1 MLLHELLPLVGKTT
15 EVVEVGDGALGELLR
30 VPDDI
35 PHRRFENDQ
44 SLPEGTTVVAFLGP
58 KPDTQ
63 VDAEA
68 IAPALRALPVGG
80 RVVLL
85 LGWPIEELPYHLL
98 LSPLVDAE
106 CQVLQV
112 VPLDK
117 AHRYG
122 AYGAVLAARVAQL
135 APARGY
141 LDESPIELPGEEPG
155 LRTLLR
161 LAAEHV
167 FGDIVARPTR
177 RALGEIRDKTA
188 EQAQRIRDLER
199 ELRTRDQL
207 LEAAEERLASARDD
221 IERLLAS
228 APYRVG
234 STLVQGAGK
243 PARALV
249 SVPAGL
255 VRVWRHRG
263 NRRSGPTG

>member
-1 MLLHELLPLVGKTT
+1 MLLHELLPVVGKTT
-15 EVVEVGDGALGELLR
+15 EIVEVGDGVLRELLR
-30 VPDDI
+30 APEDI

-44 SLPEGTTVVAFLGP
+44 SLPEGTTVVAFVGP
-58 KPDTQ
+58 KSDTQ

-68 IAPALRALPVGG
+68 IVPALRALPVGG

-98 LSPLVDAE
+98 VAPLVDAE

-141 LDESPIELPGEEPG
+141 LEESPIELPGEEPG
-155 LRTLLR
+155 LRSLLR

-177 RALGEIRDKTA
+177 RALAEVRDKTA
-188 EQAQRIRDLER
+188 EQAQRIRELEQQ
-199 ELRTRDQL
+199 LRTREEQI
-207 LEAAEERLASARDD
+207 EVAESGLASAQDD
-221 IERLLAS
+221 IEQLLAS
-228 APYRVG
+228 ATYRVG
-234 STLVQGAGK
+234 NTLVQGARK
-243 PARALV
+243 PGRALV

-263 NRRSGPTG
+263 SRRSDPTG

>member
-1 MLLHELLPLVGKTT
+1 MLLHELLPVVGKTT
-15 EVVEVGDGALGELLR
+15 EVVEVGDGVLRELLR

-44 SLPEGTTVVAFLGP
+44 SLPEGTTVVAFPGP

-63 VDAEA
+63 VDVEA
-68 IAPALRALPVGG
+68 IVPALRALPVGG

-98 LSPLVDAE
+98 LAPLVDAE

-141 LDESPIELPGEEPG
+141 LDESPIELPGEEPD

-161 LAAEHV
+161 LAGEYV

-177 RALGEIRDKTA
+177 RALAEVRDKTA
-188 EQAQRIRDLER
+188 EQAQRIRELEQELLTR
-199 ELRTRDQL
+199 EQQ
-207 LEAAEERLASARDD
+207 LEAAESRLASARDD

-228 APYRVG
+228 AAYRLG
-234 STLVQGAGK
+234 STLVQGARK
-243 PARALV
+243 PGRALV
-249 SVPAGL
+249 SAPVGL
-255 VRVWRHRG
+255 ARVWRHSG

>member
-1 MLLHELLPLVGKTT
+1 MLIHELLPVVGKTT
-15 EVVEVGDGALGELLR
+15 EVVEVGDGALRELLR

-44 SLPEGTTVVAFLGP
+44 SLPEGTTVVGFLGP

-85 LGWPIEELPYHLL
+85 LGWPIEELPYHVL

-161 LAAEHV
+161 LAAEHI
-167 FGDIVARPTR
+167 FGDIVARPMR
-177 RALGEIRDKTA
+177 RALGEVRDKTA
-188 EQAQRIRDLER
+188 EQAQRIRELER
-199 ELRTRDQL
+199 ELRTRDQQ
-207 LEAAEERLASARDD
+207 LEAAEKRVASARED
-221 IERLLAS
+221 IERLRAS
-228 APYRVG
+228 ATYRVG
-234 STLVQGAGK
+234 STIVQGARK
-243 PARALV
+243 PGRALV
-249 SVPAGL
+249 SVPVGL

-263 NRRSGPTG
+263 SRRSGRTG